1 MANNNN
7 TLIVSLI
14 DCWLVVLQDP
24 NKVGAGTKWFVG
36 IAMLLVTAAIA
47 GVTVYLYKKSSARR
61 DYVEIP

>member
-1 MANNNN
+1 M
-7 TLIVSLI
+7 V
-14 DCWLVVLQDP
+14 QDP

>member
-1 MANNNN
+1 M
-7 TLIVSLI
+7 I
-14 DCWLVVLQDP
+14 DCWLAGWLLAGGVVVQDP